1 MNSKIFEI
9 KELTNGMGLK
19 HLTVII
25 ESALV
30 DVHIGTVLIV
40 PYAEGFRIPEKVS
53 LYVDEKGEPI
63 TANTKFAVVEKY
75 IHEH

>member
-1 MNSKIFEI
+1 METKIFQI
-9 KELTNGMGLK
+9 KELKNHRGNK
-19 HLTVII
+19 HLAVII
-25 ESALV
+25 QEAIP
-30 DVHIGTVLIV
+30 DIEIGTVLIV

-53 LYVDEKGEPI
+53 LYVNENGTPL